1 MSDESRPIE
10 IGMVDLDEDP
20 APDPDPAKKRSRVR
34 SIVLGALATVALAGV
49 ATLGYTAWKIN
60 SQKDA
65 TITIPAQIGALVL
78 DESEDGR
85 STAEYLQTA
94 LSAEV
99 DLDSAAGAV
108 YREPAGRN
116 VLFFG
121 GSGLI
126 WTPGSNLETAFSLI
140 SDAQGA
146 VEGVHDVSAG
156 ELGGTMKCGTTKSD
170 DGDLTVCG
178 WADHGSLALGMFPN
192 RSEPEAATLLRE
204 IRTTVQKRN

>member
-10 IGMVDLDEDP
+10 IGMVDLDGDP
-20 APDPDPAKKRSRVR
+20 APDPAKKRSHVR
-34 SIVLGALATVALAGV
+34 TIVLSALAAVALAGV
-49 ATLGYTAWKIN
+49 GTLGYTAWKIN

-65 TITIPAQIGALVL
+65 AITIPAAIGPLVL
-78 DESEDGR
+78 DDSEDGR

-99 DLDSAAGAV
+99 DLDSAVGAV

-121 GSGLI
+121 GTGLI
-126 WTPGSNLETAFSLI
+126 WTPGSDLETAFGLI

-146 VEGVHDVSAG
+146 VEGIHDVSAG
-156 ELGGTMKCGTTKSD
+156 KLGGAMKCGTTKSD

-178 WADHGSLALGMFPN
+178 WADHGSLALAMFPN
-192 RSEPEAATLLRE
+192 RTEQEAATLLRE
-204 IRTTVQKRN
+204 IRQTTQTRQ

>member
-1 MSDESRPIE
+1 MPDESRPIE
-10 IGMVDLDEDP
+10 MGMVDLDADP
-20 APDPDPAKKRSRVR
+20 APEATKKRSRVR
-34 SIVLGALATVALAGV
+34 TIVLGAMAAVALAGV

-65 TITIPAQIGALVL
+65 AITTPATIGSLRL

-85 STAEYLQTA
+85 STADYLQTA

-99 DLDSAAGAV
+99 DLDSAVGAV
-108 YREPAGRN
+108 YLDGEKN

-121 GSGLI
+121 GTGLI
-126 WTPGSNLETAFSLI
+126 WTPGSDLETAFGLI

-146 VEGVHDVSAG
+146 VESIHDVSAG
-156 ELGGTMKCGTTKSD
+156 DLGGTMKCGTTKSD

-192 RSEPEAATLLRE
+192 RTVPEAAALLRE
-204 IRTTVQKRN
+204 IRSTAQTRN

>member
-20 APDPDPAKKRSRVR
+20 APDQDPAKKRSRVR

-49 ATLGYTAWKIN
+49 ATLGYTGWKIN

-65 TITIPAQIGALVL
+65 TITIPPQIGALVL

-108 YREPAGRN
+108 YREPAG
-116 VLFFG
+116 
-121 GSGLI
+121 
-126 WTPGSNLETAFSLI
+126 
-140 SDAQGA
+140 
-146 VEGVHDVSAG
+146 
-156 ELGGTMKCGTTKSD
+156 
-170 DGDLTVCG
+170 
-178 WADHGSLALGMFPN
+178 
-192 RSEPEAATLLRE
+192 
-204 IRTTVQKRN
+204 